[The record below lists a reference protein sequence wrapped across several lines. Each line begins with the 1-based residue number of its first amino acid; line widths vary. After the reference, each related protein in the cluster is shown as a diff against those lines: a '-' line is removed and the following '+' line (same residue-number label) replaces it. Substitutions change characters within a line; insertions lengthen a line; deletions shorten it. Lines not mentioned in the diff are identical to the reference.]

1 MVDIVSPEKR
11 SQMMAGIKG
20 KDTKP
25 EIAVRKALFA
35 LGWRYRIHDKRL
47 PGKPDLVFP
56 SRMAVI
62 FVEGCYWHGH
72 DCHLFKLPSSR
83 TEFWGNKIES
93 NQLRDVR
100 VREKL
105 QTLGWRHLTVWECA
119 LKGRTRLPFPEL
131 IDTIVAWLESPE
143 PSGEIEGLRHG
154 VGGSDR
160 LDG

>member
-11 SQMMAGIKG
+11 SQMMSGIKG
-20 KDTKP
+20 KNTKP

-35 LGWRYRIHDKRL
+35 LGWRYRIHYKRL

-56 SRMAVI
+56 SLKAVI

-83 TEFWGNKIES
+83 TEFWANKIEG
-93 NQLRDVR
+93 NRQRDVR
-100 VREKL
+100 VREEL

-119 LKGRTRLPFPEL
+119 LKGRTRLPFPAL

-143 PSGEIEGLRHG
+143 PAGEIEGTGHG
-154 VGGSDR
+154 IGGSDR